1 VQLAPS
7 QQAPPC
13 ASTAHW
19 TVQVSPLKALT
30 QRILQCWDLAALAAV
45 CGEQQQQL
53 TPIHISAALT
63 VCVKRLRQAQSGH
76 YGAQLHSQQLSIFI
90 ASVLQVLLA
99 KRHLCSG
106 REVATVLWCLAKLQQ
121 TVPAAAVQQLLC
133 QYVDVLPSSSC
144 QATVMVLYALAK
156 LGHQPGAAS
165 LDCLLHAVAKSHYGQ
180 AALDSR
186 RPPYPGVASAL
197 IAQHSKHNTVQQRQG
212 PYQQQQLHH
221 SLPNAPGKQ
230 QDAWELAQSIWALAR
245 LQQPGVAQ
253 TWLLPLLQLLY
264 ISSNQQQP
272 GGLGGSPPGLLAH
285 GCHLCAM
292 TLWSCASIT
301 RSWRLQPQA
310 EPRPL
315 QGSSAQLQGQQRQ
328 QRLQAAV
335 AHQAGLL
342 LQAYEQYLHQLQP
355 QSACMLLWAINRM
368 GLAPSPSWCQGFY
381 TGTQRIVSRL
391 SPSQCAALLCGAAY
405 LPTRPP
411 PTLCASCLSVLAPQ
425 LHSLPAAQ
433 LSQLLRACGRL
444 RVRPPVQWVTA
455 LLEAFLARQQEHT
468 PAAVST
474 LLHAASKVGYK
485 PPATAVRALLESVE
499 QHLPVYR

>member
-1 VQLAPS
+1 MQLAPS
-7 QQAPPC
+7 QPC
-13 ASTAHW
+13 ASTTHW

-45 CGEQQQQL
+45 CEEQQQQL

-63 VCVKRLRQAQSGH
+63 VCVKRLRQAQPGY
-76 YGAQLHSQQLSIFI
+76 YGAQLHSQQLSVFI

-99 KRHLCSG
+99 KHHLCSG

-133 QYVDVLPSSSC
+133 QYVDVMPSSSC

-165 LDCLLHAVAKSHYGQ
+165 LDCLLHAVAKSHYEQ
-180 AALDSR
+180 AALDNR
-186 RPPYPGVASAL
+186 RSPYPGVASSI

-212 PYQQQQLHH
+212 PYQQQQLQC
-221 SLPNAPGKQ
+221 SLPNAAGQ
-230 QDAWELAQSIWALAR
+230 QQHAWELAQSIWALAR
-245 LQQPGVAQ
+245 LQQPGIAQ
-253 TWLLPLLQLLY
+253 IWLLPLLQLLY
-264 ISSNQQQP
+264 ISSSQQQP
-272 GGLGGSPPGLLAH
+272 GGRGGSFPGLLAH
-285 GCHLCAM
+285 GCQLRAM

-301 RSWRLQPQA
+301 RSWRLQLQA
-310 EPRPL
+310 DPRPL
-315 QGSSAQLQGQQRQ
+315 QGSSAQLQGQQQQQRQ

-342 LQAYEQYLHQLQP
+342 LQAHEQYLDQLQP
-355 QSACMLLWAINRM
+355 QSACMLLWSINRM

-381 TGTQRIVSRL
+381 TAAQRIVSQL

-405 LPTRPP
+405 LPQRPP

-455 LLEAFLARQQEHT
+455 LLDAFLAQRQEHT

-485 PPATAVRALLESVE
+485 PPAAAVSVLLDSVE
-499 QHLPVYR
+499 QRLPAYR